1 LTDIAEIAVRTA
13 IEIAFAYRNGETSPI
28 ALTEYLLERIE
39 KAERDNIFITV
50 TPARAR
56 KEAEAAEARY
66 RRRRPLSV
74 LDGVPIAWKDLFDVA
89 DAPTTGGSL
98 LFNAKTPKEHDL
110 VCVANAA
117 AAGMV
122 CMGKLNLSELAYSG
136 LGLNPHFGTPVNPN
150 DRNTHRS
157 PGGSSSGSGAAV
169 AAGLVPCAV
178 GTDTGGSVR
187 IPASFNGVFGFKTSE
202 GRIDKTGVIPL
213 SRTFDTIGPLARS
226 VADCAA
232 LDMVLRGAVAVDAER
247 SDVSGLKLVVPKNL
261 VCDQAEPAVLANFER
276 SLDALGRAGAT
287 VTWRKIDAID
297 EITDMTARHGS
308 LTAAEAYFEYR
319 DVVESETVHSLDRR
333 VVHRI
338 FRGRE
343 MSAHDLLSIQNIR
356 SKAIADLQTTLADAL
371 LVMPTAPITAP
382 VIAPLEA
389 DDKLFHEVNLRTLR
403 NTMLGNNLRL
413 CGLAIPNGRDNRNL
427 PTSILFSAPH
437 GEDRRLLGFGLEI
450 ERVLSRMFDPLPAA
464 E

>member
-89 DAPTTGGSL
+89 DYRRLSPVQR
-98 LFNAKTPKEHDL
+98 KTPKEHDL

-178 GTDTGGSVR
+178 GADTGGSVR

-333 VVHRI
+333 VVHWI

-389 DDKLFHEVNLRTLR
+389 DDKLFHEVNLGTPR